1 MNKPVKNEMK
11 KDKFEGV
18 RKKLLEMQQDIIRE
32 SKAEISQILNKGDKY
47 NGASDDGDLADVAS
61 RDSLQAASLN
71 RHRARLRAIEE
82 ALLRI
87 DEGTYGTCE
96 DCGEE
101 ISVKRLNAVPF
112 AVRCVECQEMQETAA
127 SESEE

>member
-1 MNKPVKNEMK
+1 MNKPIENKMK

-18 RKKLLEMQQDIIRE
+18 RKRLLEMQQDIIRE
-32 SKAEISQILNKGDKY
+32 SKAEISQILDKGDKY
-47 NGASDDGDLADVAS
+47 SGASDDGDLADVAC
-61 RDSLQAASLN
+61 RDSLQATKLN

-101 ISVKRLNAVPF
+101 ISVGRLNAVPF
-112 AVRCVECQEMQETAA
+112 ALRCVECQEMQEITA
-127 SESEE
+127 SESEG

>member
-18 RKKLLEMQQDIIRE
+18 RRKLLEMQQHLIRE
-32 SKAEISQILNKGDKY
+32 SRAEISQILTKDDKY
-47 NGASDDGDLADVAS
+47 NGMSDDGDLADVAC
-61 RDSLQAASLN
+61 RDSLQATNLN

-87 DEGTYGTCE
+87 DEGTFGSCE

-101 ISVKRLNAVPF
+101 ISVGRLNAVPF
-112 AVRCVECQEMQETAA
+112 ALRCVECQETQEITA